1 YGVWGVCF
9 TYGSWWALRGLA
21 AAGKS
26 YENSHT
32 VRKACEFLLSIQ
44 RKSGGWGESYLSCP
58 KKEYIPLENNKTN
71 LVQTGWALMALI
83 HGGQAER
90 DPTPLHRAAKV
101 LINSQMDNGDFPQQE
116 ITGAFMRSCMLHYA
130 AYRNAFPLWALAEY
144 RRKVLTPS

>member
-1 YGVWGVCF
+1 L
-9 TYGSWWALRGLA
+9 GSLFYLRIMVGTTRSSSSR
-21 AAGKS
+21 KS

-83 HGGQAER
+83 HGGQ
-90 DPTPLHRAAKV
+90 
-101 LINSQMDNGDFPQQE
+101 E
-116 ITGAFMRSCMLHYA
+116 ITGAFMRSCMIHYA